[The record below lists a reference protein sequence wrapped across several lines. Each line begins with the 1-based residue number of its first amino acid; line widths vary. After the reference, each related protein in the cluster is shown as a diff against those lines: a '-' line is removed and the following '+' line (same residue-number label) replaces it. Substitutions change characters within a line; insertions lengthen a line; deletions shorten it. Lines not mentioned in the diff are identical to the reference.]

1 MKQCTGKHDKQQRKE
16 FRDMDWETVCV
27 DKGWQQVSLQEKR
40 VNNSKEMAGDVAVE
54 LLWIVGCTW

>member
-1 MKQCTGKHDKQQRKE
+1 
-16 FRDMDWETVCV
+16 MDWETVCV